1 MKNWL
6 PYGILHT
13 GGEDI
18 GRYKFAYKIAIKYRE
33 GNIDYNTTLY
43 LQEGNSNGVY
53 LREGKNE

>member
-13 GGEDI
+13 GGKDT

-33 GNIDYNTTLY
+33 GKIDYNTTLY